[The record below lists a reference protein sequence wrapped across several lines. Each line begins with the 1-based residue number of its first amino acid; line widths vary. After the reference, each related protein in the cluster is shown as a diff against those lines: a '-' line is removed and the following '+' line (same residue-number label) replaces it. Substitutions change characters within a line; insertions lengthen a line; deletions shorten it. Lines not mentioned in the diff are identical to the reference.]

1 MVKLYIW
8 IEGSWARGI
17 VASENDAIEFK
28 YSTDY
33 SQTGIT
39 VRHKPSIHAFEQALL
54 HGVLTE
60 PTTIFQQ
67 FLVTFPADGLW
78 RCYADGSWLNHE

>member
-8 IEGSWARGI
+8 IEGAWTRGI
-17 VASENDAIEFK
+17 VVSEFDAMEFK
-28 YSTDY
+28 YMTDY

-39 VRHKPSIHAFEQALL
+39 VIKPSKSTFEQALL
-54 HGVLTE
+54 HGVVTE

-67 FLVTFPADGLW
+67 FLVTFPSNGLW
-78 RCYADGSWLNHE
+78 KCYADGTWINHE